1 MTYGGVEV
9 VKSGFQILRL
19 FPDLNT
25 AKKLYAHDDDDK
37 DNDDRSG
44 GNGYDGDQDDFT
56 FQNDNSSYDKV
67 KIDDYNDNKINC
79 INVFILHYQD

>member
-1 MTYGGVEV
+1 M
-9 VKSGFQILRL
+9 KSGFQILRL
-19 FPDLNT
+19 FSNFYT

-56 FQNDNSSYDKV
+56 F
-67 KIDDYNDNKINC
+67 
-79 INVFILHYQD
+79 